1 MRFKVLENTLFF
13 DQNKNK
19 IDLLENLNTVKMI
32 LLEYPKSR
40 RVQELLD
47 IVDILHSNLETWLNK
62 RQENNDDRE

>member
-1 MRFKVLENTLFF
+1 M
-13 DQNKNK
+13 KNIEGAIK
-19 IDLLENLNTVKMI
+19 DYSEDLLENLNTVKMI

-62 RQENNDDRE
+62 RLENNDDRE

>member
-1 MRFKVLENTLFF
+1 MENIE
-13 DQNKNK
+13 DIEGAVKDYSE
-19 IDLLENLNTVKMI
+19 DLLESLNTVKMT

-47 IVDILHSNLETWLNK
+47 IVDTLHSNLETWLNK

>member
-1 MRFKVLENTLFF
+1 M
-13 DQNKNK
+13 KN
-19 IDLLENLNTVKMI
+19 IEGAIRDYSEDLLENLNTVKMI

>member
-1 MRFKVLENTLFF
+1 M
-13 DQNKNK
+13 KNIEGAIK
-19 IDLLENLNTVKMI
+19 DYSEDLLENLNTVKMI